1 MVCDGLREEREPGN
15 TGGKKWRYRL
25 EARGQFDRGI
35 VVLLLLFFF
44 VDFSV
49 DFIAVHL
56 NFERL

>member
-1 MVCDGLREEREPGN
+1 LVCDGLREEREPGN
-15 TGGKKWRYRL
+15 TCGKKWRYRL

-35 VVLLLLFFF
+35 VLLLFFF
-44 VDFSV
+44 DFSV